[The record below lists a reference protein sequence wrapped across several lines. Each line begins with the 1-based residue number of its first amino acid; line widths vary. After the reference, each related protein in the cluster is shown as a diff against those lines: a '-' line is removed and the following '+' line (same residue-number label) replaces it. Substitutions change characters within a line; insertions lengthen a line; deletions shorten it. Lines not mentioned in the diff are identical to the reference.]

1 MGEKR
6 QQAVALQ
13 YALEDKA
20 PHVLASGIG
29 AIAQRILK
37 IAQEN
42 NIPIKKDDDLV
53 KILSQLKIGLEIP
66 EETYRAVAEILAF
79 LYRTDSLWGKTVGA
93 GSKPTLI
100 NDSHNGQV

>member
-1 MGEKR
+1 MSERR

-13 YALEDKA
+13 YALEDRA
-20 PHVLASGIG
+20 PHVVASGIG

-53 KILSQLKIGLEIP
+53 KILSQLKIGFEIP
-66 EETYRAVAEILAF
+66 EETYQAVDEILAF
-79 LYRTDSLWGKTVGA
+79 LYRTDSLWKKRTEALGK
-93 GSKPTLI
+93 SC
-100 NDSHNGQV
+100 SE